1 MEIFPA
7 IDLKQGCAV
16 RLSKGEMQSAK
27 IYSKDPCE
35 LAKKFEDLGAKWLH
49 LVDLDGAFAG
59 EAVNFKAIERIV
71 KSTRLRVEVG
81 GGIRDEARI
90 KEYLSLGVD
99 RFILGSAALK
109 NPDFVRRMAKLY
121 CIVVGIDAK
130 EGLVATEG
138 WAELSRVKAT
148 DLARDYA
155 NAGVCAIICTDISRD
170 GMLSGVN
177 VEFSRSIAKA
187 CGIDTI
193 ASGGVKDM
201 NDIIALKN
209 AELIA
214 GVIVGKAYYEG
225 TLNLKK
231 AFEALKNAR
240 A

>member
-71 KSTRLRVEVG
+71 KSTRLHVEVG

-109 NPDFVRRMAKLY
+109 NRDFVKQMAKLY
-121 CIVVGIDAK
+121 RIVVGIDAK
-130 EGLVATEG
+130 DGLVATEG

-155 NAGVCAIICTDISRD
+155 DAGVCAIICTDISRD

-209 AELIA
+209 AGLIA

-225 TLNLKK
+225 TLDLKK
-231 AFEALKNAR
+231 AFEAL
-240 A
+240 

>member
-109 NPDFVRRMAKLY
+109 NPDFVKQMAKLY
-121 CIVVGIDAK
+121 RIVVGIDAK

-155 NAGVCAIICTDISRD
+155 DAGVCAIICTDISRD

-187 CGIDTI
+187 SGIDTI
-193 ASGGVKDM
+193 ASGGVKDI

-209 AELIA
+209 AGLIA

-225 TLNLKK
+225 TLDLKK
-231 AFEALKNAR
+231 AFEAL
-240 A
+240 

>member
-109 NPDFVRRMAKLY
+109 NPDFVKQMAKLY
-121 CIVVGIDAK
+121 RIVVGIDAK

-155 NAGVCAIICTDISRD
+155 DAGVCAIICTDISRD

-214 GVIVGKAYYEG
+214 GLIVGKAYYEG
-225 TLNLKK
+225 TLDLKK
-231 AFEALKNAR
+231 AFEAL
-240 A
+240 

>member
-109 NPDFVRRMAKLY
+109 NPDFVKQMAKLY
-121 CIVVGIDAK
+121 RIVVGIDAK

-155 NAGVCAIICTDISRD
+155 DAGVCAIICTDISRD

-187 CGIDTI
+187 SGIDTI

-209 AELIA
+209 AGSIA
-214 GVIVGKAYYEG
+214 GVIVGKAYYEV
-225 TLNLKK
+225 TLDLKK
-231 AFEALKNAR
+231 AFEAL
-240 A
+240 

>member
-1 MEIFPA
+1 MEILPA

-109 NPDFVRRMAKLY
+109 NPDFVKQMAKLY
-121 CIVVGIDAK
+121 RIVVGIDAK

-187 CGIDTI
+187 SGIDTI

-225 TLNLKK
+225 TLDLKK
-231 AFEALKNAR
+231 AFEAL
-240 A
+240 

>member
-71 KSTRLRVEVG
+71 KNTRLRVEVG

-109 NPDFVRRMAKLY
+109 NPDFVKQMAKLY
-121 CIVVGIDAK
+121 RIVVGIDAK
-130 EGLVATEG
+130 DGLVATEG

-155 NAGVCAIICTDISRD
+155 DAGVCAIICTDISRD

-225 TLNLKK
+225 TLDLKK
-231 AFEALKNAR
+231 AFEAL
-240 A
+240 

>member
-71 KSTRLRVEVG
+71 KNTRLRVEVG

-90 KEYLSLGVD
+90 KQYLSLGVD

-121 CIVVGIDAK
+121 RIVVGIDAK
-130 EGLVATEG
+130 DGLVATEG
-138 WAELSRVKAT
+138 WAELSRVRAI

-155 NAGVCAIICTDISRD
+155 DAGVCAIICTDISRD

-193 ASGGVKDM
+193 ASGGVKDI

-225 TLNLKK
+225 TLDLKK
-231 AFEALKNAR
+231 AFEAL
-240 A
+240 

>member
-71 KSTRLRVEVG
+71 KSTCLRVEVG

-90 KEYLSLGVD
+90 KEYLNLGVD

-109 NPDFVRRMAKLY
+109 NSDFVKQMAKLY
-121 CIVVGIDAK
+121 RIVVGIDAK

-155 NAGVCAIICTDISRD
+155 DAGVCAIICTDISRD

-187 CGIDTI
+187 SGIDTI

-209 AELIA
+209 AGLIA

-225 TLNLKK
+225 TLDLKK
-231 AFEALKNAR
+231 AFEAL
-240 A
+240 

>member
-109 NPDFVRRMAKLY
+109 NRDFVRRMAKLY
-121 CIVVGIDAK
+121 RIVVGIDAQD
-130 EGLVATEG
+130 GLVATEG

-155 NAGVCAIICTDISRD
+155 DAGVCAIICTDISRD

-209 AELIA
+209 AGSIA
-214 GVIVGKAYYEG
+214 GLIVGKAYYEG
-225 TLNLKK
+225 TLDLKK
-231 AFEALKNAR
+231 AFEAL
-240 A
+240 

>member
-90 KEYLSLGVD
+90 KDYLSLGVD

-109 NPDFVRRMAKLY
+109 NRDFVRRMAKLY
-121 CIVVGIDAK
+121 RIVVGIDAK
-130 EGLVATEG
+130 NGLVATAG

-155 NAGVCAIICTDISRD
+155 DAGVCAIICTDISRD

-187 CGIDTI
+187 SGIDTI

-214 GVIVGKAYYEG
+214 GLIVGKAYYEG
-225 TLNLKK
+225 TLDLKK
-231 AFEALKNAR
+231 AFEAL
-240 A
+240 

>member
-35 LAKKFEDLGAKWLH
+35 LAKKFEDIGAKWLH

-90 KEYLSLGVD
+90 KEYLNLGVD

-109 NPDFVRRMAKLY
+109 NRDFVKKMAKLY
-121 CIVVGIDAK
+121 RIVVGIDAK
-130 EGLVATEG
+130 DGLVATEG

-155 NAGVCAIICTDISRD
+155 DAGVCAIICTDISRD

-225 TLNLKK
+225 TLDLKK
-231 AFEALKNAR
+231 AFEAL
-240 A
+240 

>member
-59 EAVNFKAIERIV
+59 EAVNFKAIERIA

-90 KEYLSLGVD
+90 KEYLNLGVD

-109 NPDFVRRMAKLY
+109 NPDFVKGMAKLY
-121 CIVVGIDAK
+121 RIVVGIDAK

-155 NAGVCAIICTDISRD
+155 DAGVCAIICTDISRD

-187 CGIDTI
+187 SGIDTI

-209 AELIA
+209 VGLIA

-225 TLNLKK
+225 TLDLKK
-231 AFEALKNAR
+231 AFEAL
-240 A
+240 

>member
-90 KEYLSLGVD
+90 KEYLNLGVD

-109 NPDFVRRMAKLY
+109 NRDFVRRMAKLY
-121 CIVVGIDAK
+121 RIVVGIDAK

-138 WAELSRVKAT
+138 WAELSRVKVT

-155 NAGVCAIICTDISRD
+155 DAGVCAIICTDISRD

-214 GVIVGKAYYEG
+214 GLIVGKAYYEG
-225 TLNLKK
+225 TLDLKK
-231 AFEALKNAR
+231 AFEAL
-240 A
+240 

>member
-109 NPDFVRRMAKLY
+109 NPDFVKQMAKLY
-121 CIVVGIDAK
+121 RIVVGIDAK

-155 NAGVCAIICTDISRD
+155 DAGVCAIICTDISRD

-187 CGIDTI
+187 SGIDTI

-225 TLNLKK
+225 TLDLKK
-231 AFEALKNAR
+231 AFEAL
-240 A
+240 

>member
-71 KSTRLRVEVG
+71 KNTRLRVEVG

-109 NPDFVRRMAKLY
+109 NPDFVKQMAKLY
-121 CIVVGIDAK
+121 RIVVGIDAK

-155 NAGVCAIICTDISRD
+155 DAGVCAIICTDISRD

-187 CGIDTI
+187 SGIDTI
-193 ASGGVKDM
+193 ASGGVKDI

-209 AELIA
+209 AGLIA

-225 TLNLKK
+225 TLDLKK
-231 AFEALKNAR
+231 AFEAL
-240 A
+240 

>member
-1 MEIFPA
+1 MDIFPA

-16 RLSKGEMQSAK
+16 LLSKGEMQSAK

-109 NPDFVRRMAKLY
+109 NRDFVKQMAKLY
-121 CIVVGIDAK
+121 RIVVGIDAK

-155 NAGVCAIICTDISRD
+155 DAGVCAIICTDISRD

-187 CGIDTI
+187 SGIDTI

-225 TLNLKK
+225 TLDLKK
-231 AFEALKNAR
+231 AFEAL
-240 A
+240 

>member
-90 KEYLSLGVD
+90 KEYLNLGVD

-109 NPDFVRRMAKLY
+109 NRDFVRRMAKLY
-121 CIVVGIDAK
+121 RIVVGIDAK

-155 NAGVCAIICTDISRD
+155 DAGVCAIICTDISRD

-225 TLNLKK
+225 TLDLKK
-231 AFEALKNAR
+231 AFEAL
-240 A
+240 

>member
-71 KSTRLRVEVG
+71 KSTSLRVEVG

-90 KEYLSLGVD
+90 KEYLNLGVD

-109 NPDFVRRMAKLY
+109 NRDFVKQMAKLY
-121 CIVVGIDAK
+121 RIVVGIDAK

-155 NAGVCAIICTDISRD
+155 DAGVCAIICTDISRD

-187 CGIDTI
+187 SGIDTI

-225 TLNLKK
+225 TLDLKK
-231 AFEALKNAR
+231 AFEAL
-240 A
+240 

>member
-1 MEIFPA
+1 MEIFPV

-59 EAVNFKAIERIV
+59 EAINFKAIERIV
-71 KSTRLRVEVG
+71 KNTRLRVEVG

-90 KEYLSLGVD
+90 KQYLNLGVD

-109 NPDFVRRMAKLY
+109 NRDFVRRMAKLY
-121 CIVVGIDAK
+121 RIVVGIDAK
-130 EGLVATEG
+130 DGLVATEG

-155 NAGVCAIICTDISRD
+155 DAGVCAIICTDISRD

-177 VEFSRSIAKA
+177 VEFSRSIAEVS
-187 CGIDTI
+187 GIDTI

-209 AELIA
+209 AGSIA
-214 GVIVGKAYYEG
+214 GLIVGKAYYEG
-225 TLNLKK
+225 TLDLKK
-231 AFEALKNAR
+231 AFEAL
-240 A
+240 

>member
-27 IYSKDPCE
+27 IYSKDPCD

-109 NPDFVRRMAKLY
+109 NPDFVRGMAKLY
-121 CIVVGIDAK
+121 RIVVGIDAK

-155 NAGVCAIICTDISRD
+155 DAGVCAIICTDISRD

-225 TLNLKK
+225 TLDLKK
-231 AFEALKNAR
+231 AFEAL
-240 A
+240 

>member
-90 KEYLSLGVD
+90 KQYLNLGVD

-109 NPDFVRRMAKLY
+109 NRDFVRRMAKLY
-121 CIVVGIDAK
+121 RIVVGIDAK
-130 EGLVATEG
+130 DGLVATEG

-155 NAGVCAIICTDISRD
+155 DAGVCAIICTDISRD

-187 CGIDTI
+187 SGIDTI

-209 AELIA
+209 AGLIA

-225 TLNLKK
+225 TLDLKK
-231 AFEALKNAR
+231 AFEAL
-240 A
+240 

>member
-90 KEYLSLGVD
+90 KQYLSLGVD

-109 NPDFVRRMAKLY
+109 NRDFVRRMAKLY
-121 CIVVGIDAK
+121 RIVVGIDAK
-130 EGLVATEG
+130 KGLVATEG

-155 NAGVCAIICTDISRD
+155 DAGVCAIICTDISRD

-187 CGIDTI
+187 SGIDTI

-209 AELIA
+209 AGSIA

-225 TLNLKK
+225 TLDLKK
-231 AFEALKNAR
+231 AFEAL
-240 A
+240 

>member
-90 KEYLSLGVD
+90 KEYLNLGVD

-121 CIVVGIDAK
+121 RIVVGIDAK
-130 EGLVATEG
+130 DGLVATEG

-155 NAGVCAIICTDISRD
+155 DAGVCAIICTDISRD

-177 VEFSRSIAKA
+177 VEFSRSIAKV

-201 NDIIALKN
+201 SDIIALKN

-225 TLNLKK
+225 TLDLKK
-231 AFEALKNAR
+231 AFEAL
-240 A
+240 

>member
-99 RFILGSAALK
+99 RFILGSVALK
-109 NPDFVRRMAKLY
+109 NRDFVRGMAKLY
-121 CIVVGIDAK
+121 RIVVGIDAK
-130 EGLVATEG
+130 DGLIATEG

-155 NAGVCAIICTDISRD
+155 DAGVCAIICTDISRD

-177 VEFSRSIAKA
+177 VEFSRSIAEA
-187 CGIDTI
+187 SGIDTI

-225 TLNLKK
+225 TLDLKK
-231 AFEALKNAR
+231 AFEAL
-240 A
+240 

>member
-1 MEIFPA
+1 MEILPA

-71 KSTRLRVEVG
+71 KNTRLRVEVG

-109 NPDFVRRMAKLY
+109 NRDFVRRMAKLY
-121 CIVVGIDAK
+121 RIVVGIDAK
-130 EGLVATEG
+130 DGLVATEG

-155 NAGVCAIICTDISRD
+155 DAGVCAIICTDISRD

-187 CGIDTI
+187 SGIDTI

-201 NDIIALKN
+201 SDIIALKN
-209 AELIA
+209 AGLIA

-225 TLNLKK
+225 TLDLKK
-231 AFEALKNAR
+231 AFEAL
-240 A
+240 

>member
-109 NPDFVRRMAKLY
+109 NRDFVRGMAKLY
-121 CIVVGIDAK
+121 RIVVGIDAK

-155 NAGVCAIICTDISRD
+155 DAGVCAIICTDISRD

-187 CGIDTI
+187 SGIDTI

-209 AELIA
+209 TGLIA

-225 TLNLKK
+225 TLDLKK
-231 AFEALKNAR
+231 AFEAL
-240 A
+240 

>member
-59 EAVNFKAIERIV
+59 EAINFKAIERIV

-90 KEYLSLGVD
+90 KEYLNLGVD

-109 NPDFVRRMAKLY
+109 NRDFVKRMAKLY
-121 CIVVGIDAK
+121 RIVVGIDAK
-130 EGLVATEG
+130 DGLVATEG
-138 WAELSRVKAT
+138 WAELSHVKAT

-155 NAGVCAIICTDISRD
+155 DAGVCAIICTDISRD

-187 CGIDTI
+187 SGIDTI
-193 ASGGVKDM
+193 ASGGVKDI

-225 TLNLKK
+225 TLDLKK
-231 AFEALKNAR
+231 AFEAL
-240 A
+240 

>member
-71 KSTRLRVEVG
+71 KNTRLRVEVG

-90 KEYLSLGVD
+90 KDYLSLGVD

-109 NPDFVRRMAKLY
+109 NRDFVRRMAKLY
-121 CIVVGIDAK
+121 RIVVGIDAK
-130 EGLVATEG
+130 DGLVATEG

-155 NAGVCAIICTDISRD
+155 DAGVCAIICTDISRD

-187 CGIDTI
+187 SGIDTI

-214 GVIVGKAYYEG
+214 GLIVGKAYYEG
-225 TLNLKK
+225 TLDLKK
-231 AFEALKNAR
+231 AFEAL
-240 A
+240 

>member
-49 LVDLDGAFAG
+49 LVDLDGAFVG

-90 KEYLSLGVD
+90 MEYLNLGVD

-109 NPDFVRRMAKLY
+109 NRDFVKQMAKLY
-121 CIVVGIDAK
+121 RIVVGIDAK

-138 WAELSRVKAT
+138 WAELSRVRAT

-155 NAGVCAIICTDISRD
+155 DAGVCAIICTDISRD

-177 VEFSRSIAKA
+177 VEFSRSITKA
-187 CGIDTI
+187 SGIDTI

-209 AELIA
+209 AGLIA

-225 TLNLKK
+225 TLDLKK
-231 AFEALKNAR
+231 AFEAL
-240 A
+240 

>member
-109 NPDFVRRMAKLY
+109 NRDFVKQMAKLY
-121 CIVVGIDAK
+121 RIVVGIDAK

-155 NAGVCAIICTDISRD
+155 DAGVCAIICTDISRD

-193 ASGGVKDM
+193 ASGGVKDI

-225 TLNLKK
+225 TLDLKK
-231 AFEALKNAR
+231 AFEAL
-240 A
+240 

>member
-109 NPDFVRRMAKLY
+109 NPDFVKQMAKLY
-121 CIVVGIDAK
+121 RIVVGIDAK

-155 NAGVCAIICTDISRD
+155 DAGVCAIICTDISRD

-209 AELIA
+209 AGLIA

-225 TLNLKK
+225 TLDLKR
-231 AFEALKNAR
+231 AFEAL
-240 A
+240 

>member
-109 NPDFVRRMAKLY
+109 NRDFVRGMAKLY
-121 CIVVGIDAK
+121 RIVVGIDAK
-130 EGLVATEG
+130 EGLVAIEG

-155 NAGVCAIICTDISRD
+155 DAGVCAIICTDISRD

-187 CGIDTI
+187 SGIDTI

-225 TLNLKK
+225 TLDLKK
-231 AFEALKNAR
+231 AFEAL
-240 A
+240 

>member
-59 EAVNFKAIERIV
+59 EAVNFKVIERIV

-109 NPDFVRRMAKLY
+109 NRDFVRRMAKLY
-121 CIVVGIDAK
+121 RIVVGIDAK
-130 EGLVATEG
+130 NGLVATEG
-138 WAELSRVKAT
+138 WAELSHVKAT

-155 NAGVCAIICTDISRD
+155 DAGVCAIICTDISRD

-187 CGIDTI
+187 SGIDTI
-193 ASGGVKDM
+193 ASGGVKDI

-225 TLNLKK
+225 TLDLKK
-231 AFEALKNAR
+231 AFEAL
-240 A
+240 

>member
-71 KSTRLRVEVG
+71 KNTRLRVEVG

-109 NPDFVRRMAKLY
+109 NPDFVKQMAKLY
-121 CIVVGIDAK
+121 RIVVGIDAK

-155 NAGVCAIICTDISRD
+155 DVGVCAIICTDISRD

-187 CGIDTI
+187 SGIDTI
-193 ASGGVKDM
+193 ASGGVKDI

-209 AELIA
+209 AGLIA

-225 TLNLKK
+225 TLDLKK
-231 AFEALKNAR
+231 AFEAL
-240 A
+240 

>member
-90 KEYLSLGVD
+90 KQYLSLGVD

-109 NPDFVRRMAKLY
+109 NPDFVKQMAKLY
-121 CIVVGIDAK
+121 RIVVGIDAK

-155 NAGVCAIICTDISRD
+155 DAGVCAIICTDISRD

-177 VEFSRSIAKA
+177 VEFSRSIAEA
-187 CGIDTI
+187 SGIDTI

-201 NDIIALKN
+201 SDIIALKN

-225 TLNLKK
+225 TLDLKK
-231 AFEALKNAR
+231 AFEAL
-240 A
+240 

>member
-59 EAVNFKAIERIV
+59 EAVNFRAIERIV
-71 KSTRLRVEVG
+71 KSTLLRVEVG

-90 KEYLSLGVD
+90 KEYLNLGVD

-109 NPDFVRRMAKLY
+109 NRDFVRRMAKLY
-121 CIVVGIDAK
+121 RIVVGIDAK
-130 EGLVATEG
+130 DGLVATEG

-155 NAGVCAIICTDISRD
+155 DAGVCAIICTDISRD

-187 CGIDTI
+187 CGINTI
-193 ASGGVKDM
+193 ASGGVKDI

-209 AELIA
+209 AGLIA

-225 TLNLKK
+225 TLDLKK
-231 AFEALKNAR
+231 AFEAL
-240 A
+240 